1 MYSHLILV
9 ELTSLGIHSVTI
21 SIFPCSESSRKIL
34 WCKLH
39 QSCIKH
45 ILWSIKYT
53 HLTCLPLI
61 CAKYLTHK
69 QTSQGYFHSAIS
81 QQYRSLEQ
89 YPVSIENNH
98 ITHQENSKELLLC
111 SKFLDSH
118 LVHPTD
124 RAWQRTPED
133 PLHTRTL
140 AWHHLMQSRQSN
152 PLLVTVQFLLTH
164 YLHTVGWCA
173 VVVLWVQQQ

>member
-1 MYSHLILV
+1 MQSHLILV

-98 ITHQENSKELLLC
+98 ITHQEQQRAPSLFKVPWLTSCSSHRPGVAKDSRRSAPHKNLSLTSSDAKQTKVTHSLSQYCSCWHITSILLG
-111 SKFLDSH
+111 D
-118 LVHPTD
+118 V
-124 RAWQRTPED
+124 
-133 PLHTRTL
+133 
-140 AWHHLMQSRQSN
+140 
-152 PLLVTVQFLLTH
+152 LL
-164 YLHTVGWCA
+164 
-173 VVVLWVQQQ
+173 